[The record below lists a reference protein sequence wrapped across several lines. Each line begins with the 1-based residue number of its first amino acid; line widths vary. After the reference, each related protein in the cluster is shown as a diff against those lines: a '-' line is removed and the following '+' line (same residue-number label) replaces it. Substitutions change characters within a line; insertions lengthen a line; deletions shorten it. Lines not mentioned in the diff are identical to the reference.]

1 MRTKKTWLL
10 ALSLLLWATAATAGP
25 ANAEQLYTSGLRAFQ
40 NGDFKKAAADLR
52 ASMDAKPQAQTA
64 LYLGNAYLKAGR
76 LDEAKEAFESVLK
89 IEPNHPKRVALE
101 SLIND
106 IDAHVEVLVKIESTP
121 PGAKIYVDSEAK
133 GVRGETPAE
142 IPVTVGAHTI
152 LVAREGYE
160 TARREEVL
168 VANKPVAMKIEL
180 HGRGCD
186 VSLAAQ
192 GPAAARASID
202 GADSIALPSKVLVR
216 EGEHK
221 IVFTSPRYETQTLP
235 LSCGGFK
242 PASLEP
248 VLVLQQG
255 RLAIPSGPGTVVR
268 IDGQL
273 VSVTAEQAT
282 SGIGLAPGRH
292 EVAVTV
298 GDEPTRTS
306 FVDVGAGESIQLGL
320 PAEKGAGAFGS
331 RLLYF
336 QLHGG
341 GNITLRDWA
350 LGSNAFRAQSGETRV
365 NPSSSAMA
373 GVVIGFQVTPRIA
386 VETEIDWMSLPNQID
401 TSNGVSYTAN
411 VLYHLLPGKMTPIV
425 EGGVG
430 AYQVVAGKLGND
442 VTARGHLGVGF
453 RGRVAKWLALRADAR
468 DVVSKGFEPG
478 GANNIELFAGSEI
491 LLR

>member
-10 ALSLLLWATAATAGP
+10 AFGLLLWTTAATAGP
-25 ANAEQLYTSGLRAFQ
+25 PNADQLYASGLRAFQ
-40 NGDFKKAAADLR
+40 NGDYKKAAVDLQ
-52 ASMDAKPQAQTA
+52 AAMDAKPRAQTA
-64 LYLGNAYLKAGR
+64 VYLGNAYLKAGR
-76 LDEAKEAFESVLK
+76 LDEAKEAFSAVLK
-89 IEPNHPKRVALE
+89 MEPDHPKRAAIEALI
-101 SLIND
+101 SD
-106 IDAHVEVLVKIESTP
+106 IDARVEVAVKVESTP

-133 GVRGETPAE
+133 GVRGETPADLS
-142 IPVTVGAHTI
+142 VTVGAHTI
-152 LVAREGYE
+152 IVARDGYE
-160 TARREEVL
+160 TTRREEVL
-168 VANKPVAMKIEL
+168 VANKPVAIKIDL

-186 VSLAAQ
+186 VSLAAE

-202 GADSIALPSKVLVR
+202 GADTVPLPSKVLVR
-216 EGEHK
+216 QGEHK
-221 IVFTSPRYETQTLP
+221 IVFTAPTYETQTLP
-235 LSCGGFK
+235 LSCDGFK
-242 PASLEP
+242 PASLDP

-255 RLAIPSGPGTVVR
+255 RLSIPSGPGTVVR
-268 IDGQL
+268 IDGKL
-273 VSVTAEQAT
+273 VSVSAEQAR
-282 SGIGLAPGRH
+282 GGVGLAPGRH

-298 GDEPTRTS
+298 GDEPTRIS

-341 GNITLRDWA
+341 GNIALRDWA

-365 NPSSSAMA
+365 NPGSSAMA

-401 TSNGVSYTAN
+401 TSNGISYTAN

-430 AYQVVAGKLGND
+430 AYQVVSGQLGTD
-442 VTARGHLGVGF
+442 VAARAHLGVGF

-478 GANNIELFAGSEI
+478 GANNLELFAGGEV